1 MRIVDCIG
9 EVCPMP
15 VIRTK
20 KALDESQGEQLEI
33 RISNGISL
41 ENVQKYLYSRG
52 YRDAVCITKDGY
64 FAVIVNTGVTVKK
77 IKSNDV
83 NSIVAISSDVMGQG
97 DDDLGRRLMQGFIYA
112 LSQLEVLPHKVV
124 LYNRG
129 VLLAAEGSPVLEDL
143 HVLTVSGVQVL
154 SCGLCVEY
162 FQCEDKLMVGEITN
176 MYAIVE
182 MMQTG
187 NVIRP

>member
-1 MRIVDCIG
+1 MRVVDCIG

-20 KALDESQGEQLEI
+20 KALEESQGEHLEI
-33 RISNGISL
+33 RVNNGISL

-52 YRDAVCITKDGY
+52 HRDAVCITKDGY
-64 FAVIVNTGVTVKK
+64 FAVIVNTGVAVKK
-77 IKSNDV
+77 IKSNDM
-83 NSIVAISSDVMGQG
+83 NSIVVISSDVMGKG
-97 DDDLGRRLMQGFIYA
+97 DDNLGRRLMQSFVYA
-112 LSQLEVLPHKVV
+112 LTQLEVLPHKVV

-143 HVLTVSGVQVL
+143 HVLTVSGVQIL
-154 SCGLCVEY
+154 SCGLCVDY
-162 FQCEDKLMVGEITN
+162 FECENKLLVGEITN
-176 MYAIVE
+176 MYNIVE
-182 MMQTG
+182 MLQSG